1 MEKEN
6 ESKTTEVVKKK
17 KKLTKIQITR
27 IIMASISA
35 ICLIFA
41 IIFTFIKTPIDG
53 SIYCI
58 NTTLEER
65 EETWDKKYKEM
76 FDLYDRTYSA
86 SHYENRMT
94 TSNFAKFLYKESYAA
109 ISNTENQLTL
119 EVINFTD
126 KNLKILGAVY
136 IENRED
142 DSIYI
147 RIDESED
154 NFFSSK
160 SKATY
165 VVTVDADFE
174 MDDYV
179 IWARGVDDDGDNHSD
194 WTYLQVTSYEKELER
209 TKVFS
214 IIGDIE
220 KEIGEKPT
228 SQNES
233 KEPIP
238 RYMVEILDARL
249 RFILF
254 YIFSVVFLVLAIT
267 IHKPKYTHRRLFAI
281 LTEPEFVEPEPEII
295 IKEIHHAPKIKKVTC
310 LHCGSRYKDNLDE
323 CPNCGSA
330 KIEKEP
336 DSKE

>member
-1 MEKEN
+1 MEKIN
-6 ESKTTEVVKKK
+6 ESKTTEIVKKK

-41 IIFTFIKTPIDG
+41 IVFTCIKTPIDG

-65 EETWDKKYKEM
+65 EEAWDKKYKEL

-94 TSNFAKFLYKESYAA
+94 TSTSAKFLYKESYAN
-109 ISNTENQLTL
+109 ISDTEKQLTL
-119 EVINFTD
+119 EVINFTN

-147 RIDESED
+147 RIDESEG

-160 SKATY
+160 DKATY
-165 VVTVDADFE
+165 VVTLDASFE

-179 IWARGVDDDGDNHSD
+179 IRAKGVDEDGDNHSD
-194 WTYLQVTSYEKELER
+194 WKYVQVTSYEKELER
-209 TKVFS
+209 TKTFAIS
-214 IIGDIE
+214 EDI
-220 KEIGEKPT
+220 KKGIGEKPT

-238 RYMVEILDARL
+238 QYMVEILDARL
-249 RFILF
+249 RYILF
-254 YIFSVVFLVLAIT
+254 YIFSATFLVLAII
-267 IHKPKYTHRRLFAI
+267 IHKPKHTYRKSFIIT
-281 LTEPEFVEPEPEII
+281 TEPEFVEPQPEII

-330 KIEKEP
+330 KIETEP